1 MEIIDANTKFEDIE
15 ITDYPYI
22 GIGKKPFPKK
32 RKIIS
37 DDELEKI
44 IGG

>member
-1 MEIIDANTKFEDIE
+1 METIDANTKFEDIE

>member
-1 MEIIDANTKFEDIE
+1 MEKIDANTKFEDIE

-22 GIGKKPFPKK
+22 GIGKKPFIKK

-37 DDELEKI
+37 DDELDD
-44 IGG
+44 

>member
-1 MEIIDANTKFEDIE
+1 MEKIDANTKFEDIE

-22 GIGKKPFPKK
+22 GIGKKPLSNK
-32 RKIIS
+32 RKLLT
-37 DDELEKI
+37 DDELERI